1 MALWSQSLVPCSL
14 SEAKAK
20 TKAGGREETFSGQY
34 LPTGQSVDTEVPA
47 TPLRDH
53 GVFHTIQHSM
63 EHKCKPLKLDVIPKV
78 ISS

>member
-20 TKAGGREETFSGQY
+20 MKAGAREETFSGQY

-53 GVFHTIQHSM
+53 GVFHIIQHSV

>member
-20 TKAGGREETFSGQY
+20 MKAGGREETFSGQY

-53 GVFHTIQHSM
+53 GVFHIIQHSV